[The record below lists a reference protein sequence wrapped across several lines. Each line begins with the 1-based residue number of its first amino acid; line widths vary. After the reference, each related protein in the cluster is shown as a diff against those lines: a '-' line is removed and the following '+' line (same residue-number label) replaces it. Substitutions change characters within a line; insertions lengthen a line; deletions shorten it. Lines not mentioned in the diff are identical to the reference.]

1 MTKIWSILY
10 REWKASKK
18 NAIIAALFTVG
29 FTAFDW
35 LMADSALSMNGSSE
49 ETAATAV
56 MMANQIFL
64 LLPLVALFAALGMD
78 DVFKTDITT
87 GYLTYSY
94 GLPITPFERALVRTI
109 RFSIKCIAAIVFV
122 FINSAGIALYMDI
135 EFKPGNTVT
144 LSILLLCLI
153 LMCMSFT
160 EFFTLRA
167 RSDDEYKRMNTR
179 SAFALFF
186 VMLVAALAY
195 IKVKGVR
202 INDLI
207 EKLRSNGGE
216 GEIKPLIDKFPPTML
231 LWTVPLLIL
240 LVAARFAVT
249 MYGMRNAYSA
259 QNKGKKKT
267 AETYKLSDYS
277 GPTGLLYKEIK
288 QNRTNIIAVALVP
301 MIGFLYAFLMLA
313 FVNLVSPDELVEEN
327 AFEMATSM
335 LPRIGIAAATYFIG
349 SSFITGIFKG
359 DDKKLWVYFTV
370 SSPAG
375 VKGFV
380 YYKYVM
386 IFALNGIYFLSQY
399 FLEMILS
406 TISWTVYGKELSSMM
421 TMHLAVFFLI
431 LFSSSIDI
439 PNMIRFGE
447 KKGSIIKLA
456 LMLGLATVGIVGFSL
471 LPENIAMKISNAAMS
486 LINGEASDDLMLIIS
501 IAPAIAIGAFL
512 LSYKW
517 SCKVFMKGVNEY
529 VK

>member
-1 MTKIWSILY
+1 MTKIWSLLY
-10 REWKASKK
+10 REWKESKK

-35 LMADSALSMNGSSE
+35 LMADSALSMNGSNE

-56 MMANQIFL
+56 IMANQIIL

-94 GLPITPFERALVRTI
+94 SLPITPFERALVRTI
-109 RFSIKCIAAIVFV
+109 RFSIKCIAAMLFAL
-122 FINSAGIALYMDI
+122 INAAGISSYMDI
-135 EFKPGNTVT
+135 EFKLGNTAA
-144 LSILLLCLI
+144 LFILMLCLI
-153 LMCMSFT
+153 LVYMTIM

-167 RSDDEYKRMNTR
+167 RSDDEYKKMNVR
-179 SAFALFF
+179 SGLALFF
-186 VMLVAALAY
+186 VMIAAALVY
-195 IKVKGVR
+195 IKIKGLNIR
-202 INDLI
+202 EMI
-207 EKLRSNGGE
+207 EKFINSNE
-216 GEIKPLIDKFPPTML
+216 SEIEPMINKFPPSML

-240 LVAARFAVT
+240 LVSARFAVT

-259 QNKGKKKT
+259 QNKGRKKT
-267 AETYKLSDYS
+267 AETYELSDYS

-359 DDKKLWVYFTV
+359 DDKKLWAYFTV

-386 IFALNGIYFLSQY
+386 IFMLNGIYFLSQY
-399 FLEMILS
+399 FTEMVVS
-406 TISWTVYGKELSSMM
+406 TISWTVFGKELSSIM
-421 TMHLAVFFLI
+421 TVHIAVFFLV

-456 LMLGLATVGIVGFSL
+456 LMLGLATVGIVGFSM
-471 LPENIAMKISNAAMS
+471 LPENIAMKLSNTVMS
-486 LINGEASDDLMLIIS
+486 LINGEASDNLMLIIS

-529 VK
+529 AK

>member
-1 MTKIWSILY
+1 MTKIWSLLY

-29 FTAFDW
+29 FTVFDW

-56 MMANQIFL
+56 IMANQIVL

-109 RFSIKCIAAIVFV
+109 RFSIKCIAAMLFAL
-122 FINSAGIALYMDI
+122 INAAGISSYMDI
-135 EFKPGNTVT
+135 EFKLGNTAA
-144 LSILLLCLI
+144 LFILMLCLI
-153 LMCMSFT
+153 LVYMTIM

-167 RSDDEYKRMNTR
+167 RSDDEYKKMNVR
-179 SAFALFF
+179 SGVALFF
-186 VMLVAALAY
+186 VMIAAALVY
-195 IKVKGVR
+195 IKIKGLNIR
-202 INDLI
+202 EMI
-207 EKLRSNGGE
+207 EKFTTDE
-216 GEIKPLIDKFPPTML
+216 GMTEPLIDKFPSSML

-249 MYGMRNAYSA
+249 MYGMRNAYSVE
-259 QNKGKKKT
+259 NKGRKKS
-267 AETYKLSDYS
+267 AERYKLSDYS

-349 SSFITGIFKG
+349 SSFITGVFKG
-359 DDKKLWVYFTV
+359 DDKKLWAYFTV

-386 IFALNGIYFLSQY
+386 IFMLNGIYFLSQY
-399 FLEMILS
+399 FTEMVVS
-406 TISWTVYGKELSSMM
+406 TISWTVYGKELSSIM
-421 TMHLAVFFLI
+421 TVHIAVFFLI

-456 LMLGLATVGIVGFSL
+456 LMLGLATVGIVGFSM
-471 LPENIAMKISNAAMS
+471 LPENIAMKLSNAVMS
-486 LINGEASDDLMLIIS
+486 LINGEASDNLMLIIS

-529 VK
+529 AK